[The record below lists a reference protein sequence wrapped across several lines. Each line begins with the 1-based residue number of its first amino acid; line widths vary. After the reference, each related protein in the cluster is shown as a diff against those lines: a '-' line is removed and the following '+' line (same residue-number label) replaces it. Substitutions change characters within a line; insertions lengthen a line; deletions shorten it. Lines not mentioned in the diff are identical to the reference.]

1 MPCFTYVFLALFLE
15 SYLGAVCMQRSLKGV
30 PLSSIRKRK
39 KKSVTLCCC
48 YSNKVFL
55 TSFLLPHKCM
65 CPIFQECHTFALPG
79 FAGGILAGLAKR
91 WEAAFSAHRSD
102 FLLELPKFNFL
113 PKPQQLIS

>member
-1 MPCFTYVFLALFLE
+1 
-15 SYLGAVCMQRSLKGV
+15 
-30 PLSSIRKRK
+30 
-39 KKSVTLCCC
+39 
-48 YSNKVFL
+48 
-55 TSFLLPHKCM
+55 M